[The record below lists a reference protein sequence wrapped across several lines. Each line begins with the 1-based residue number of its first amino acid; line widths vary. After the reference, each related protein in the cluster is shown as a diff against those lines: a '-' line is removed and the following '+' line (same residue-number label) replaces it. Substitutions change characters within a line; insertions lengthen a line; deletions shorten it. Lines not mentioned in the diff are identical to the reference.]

1 MEIVLLQLQED
12 PPPPQNTASF
22 AERVCTRREGCG
34 RARRM
39 GCVGRREDEEEDEEE
54 EEEEEEKVHLSG
66 EIRKWTLGVHY
77 VQRVES
83 WHPNKF

>member
-1 MEIVLLQLQED
+1 M
-12 PPPPQNTASF
+12 
-22 AERVCTRREGCG
+22 
-34 RARRM
+34 
-39 GCVGRREDEEEDEEE
+39 GRREDEEEDEEE

-66 EIRKWTLGVHY
+66 EIRKWTLGMHY